1 MSTILDAA
9 KRRYSTKAFLPERK
23 ISAADFN
30 ILRTVVQI
38 SPSSINAQPWHILV
52 ADSDGAKKRIVEAV
66 QGKYGFNRQKLLDA
80 SHIMIFC
87 ARTDINQAYFDRL
100 LAKEKADGRIT
111 SEEIE
116 KMIVDI
122 RSSFFASISDSPDRL
137 RSWVEKQLYIAL
149 GNVLLAAS
157 AMNIDSVPIEGFD
170 AAALDNS
177 LGLADKPYYSVVMA
191 AFGYHSE
198 ADFNA
203 GLPKSRFDQADIFT
217 EL

>member
-1 MSTILDAA
+1 MSIIDVA

-23 ISAADFN
+23 ITGDDFN
-30 ILRTVVQI
+30 ILKTVVQI

-52 ADSDGAKKRIVEAV
+52 ASSDGAKEKIIGAV
-66 QGKYGFNRQKLLDA
+66 AGKYSFNRQKLLDA

-100 LAKEKADGRIT
+100 LEKEKADGRIA
-111 SEEIE
+111 SEEIK
-116 KMIVDI
+116 KMIVDV
-122 RSSFFASISDSPDRL
+122 RNSFFASVSDSPEKL
-137 RSWVEKQLYIAL
+137 RCWIEKQLYIAL

-157 AMNIDSVPIEGFD
+157 AMDIDSVPIEGFD
-170 AAALDNS
+170 AAVLDNS
-177 LGLADKPYYSVVMA
+177 LGLTDKPYYSVVMA
-191 AFGYHSE
+191 AFGYRSE

>member
-1 MSTILDAA
+1 MSIIDAA
-9 KRRYSTKAFLPERK
+9 RRRYSAKAFLPERK
-23 ISAADFN
+23 ISDADFN
-30 ILRTVVQI
+30 MLKTVVQI
-38 SPSSINAQPWHILV
+38 SPSSINAQPWHILI
-52 ADSDGAKKRIVEAV
+52 ASGDQAKEKIAEATA
-66 QGKYGFNRQKLLDA
+66 GEYSFNRQKLLDA

-87 ARTDINQAYFDRL
+87 ARTDIDQAYFDRL
-100 LAKEKADGRIT
+100 LAKEKADGRIV

-116 KMIVDI
+116 KIIVDI
-122 RSSFFASISDSPDRL
+122 RSSFFASVSNSPQQL
-137 RSWVEKQLYIAL
+137 RFWIEKQLYIAL

-157 AMNIDSVPIEGFD
+157 ALNIDSVPVEGFD
-170 AAALDNS
+170 AAVLDRS
-177 LGLADKPYYSVVMA
+177 LGLTDKPYYSVVMA